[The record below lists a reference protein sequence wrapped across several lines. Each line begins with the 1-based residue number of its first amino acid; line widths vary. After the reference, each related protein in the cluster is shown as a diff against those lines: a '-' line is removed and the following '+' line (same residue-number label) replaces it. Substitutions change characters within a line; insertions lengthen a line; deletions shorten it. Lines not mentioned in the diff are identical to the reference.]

1 MRQKTAVLLLF
12 TAATAI
18 NLADDHQAEDDPPT
32 FAGIDLNENGLGDF
46 VEEKEKADQDLAEA

>member
-18 NLADDHQAEDDPPT
+18 NLADDHQAEDDLPT

-46 VEEKEKADQDLAEA
+46 VEAKE